1 MSIELLHCGNTKSW
15 MLVNTHTI
23 NSSIAFDDKYVLAL
37 KFHAAFILFTRKP
50 QKNFSPNYLLLA
62 LHHNGLTFFLEEHYK
77 VQIFWKG
84 LKNLKKNLPLCFD
97 VKVHIFW
104 EGHKFLRNL
113 HRRFVLCSNGQ
124 IYGGDFS
131 KFCFLLRIYELY

>member
-50 QKNFSPNYLLLA
+50 KKNFSPNYLLFA
-62 LHHNGLTFFLEEHYK
+62 LHHNGLTSFLQEHYK

-84 LKNLKKNLPLCFD
+84 LKNLKKIS
-97 VKVHIFW
+97 H
-104 EGHKFLRNL
+104 
-113 HRRFVLCSNGQ
+113 FVLTLLNNLTKKGEIFFQ
-124 IYGGDFS
+124 I
-131 KFCFLLRIYELY
+131 LLPSHVWTFNMLIYELYNATIS